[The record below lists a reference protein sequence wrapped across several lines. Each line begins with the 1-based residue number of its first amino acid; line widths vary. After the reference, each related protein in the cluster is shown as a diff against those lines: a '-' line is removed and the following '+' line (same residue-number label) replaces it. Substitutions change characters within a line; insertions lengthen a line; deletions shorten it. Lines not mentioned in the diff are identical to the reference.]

1 MQKLKLIGKGLTI
14 TCSRMTTTLYV
25 KNENKQTYH
34 SETVSCPCEH
44 LQSSDVTW
52 QEHVPAAPVDGTP

>member
-1 MQKLKLIGKGLTI
+1 
-14 TCSRMTTTLYV
+14 MTTTLYV

-34 SETVSCPCEH
+34 SETDACPCEH